1 MSDGYSGEG
10 VASELTNAAFDE
22 FRSKFPAKPCN
33 MDEVQAESELTPV
46 TPEQGLQFWRD
57 GPGAPTS
64 HTPPQIDVAPA
75 DKELWVVR
83 TDDVVHASETSAF
96 AETLFRKVLKHS
108 NLTGGE
114 PAHCGGE
121 LLFLKDNVIALNGA
135 SGRYG
140 PRSEAELSA
149 VASAFHRS
157 GYGVWS
163 FGFDTEAGWPYRFGD
178 TDPEWVAA

>member
-1 MSDGYSGEG
+1 M
-10 VASELTNAAFDE
+10 ASELTDAAFDQ

-33 MDEVQAESELTPV
+33 MDEVQDASELTPM
-46 TPEQGLQFWRD
+46 TPEQGLRFWID

-64 HTPPQIDVAPA
+64 DTPPQIDVAPTG
-75 DKELWVVR
+75 KELWVVR
-83 TDDVVHASETSAF
+83 TDDVVHSTETSAF
-96 AETLFRKVLKHS
+96 AQTLVRKVLKHS

-121 LLFLKDNVIALNGA
+121 LLFLKDDVIALNGA

-140 PRSEAELSA
+140 PQTEEEMSA
-149 VASAFHRS
+149 IATAFRRS

-163 FGFDTEAGWPYRFGD
+163 LGFDTEAGWPYRFGD